1 MLFYKIYVF
10 LFQHHLAV
18 RQRGKKIAFIVDKNN
33 LANQQSERI
42 LEFIPCSL
50 KVISGDIQREEE
62 NVQDW
67 DSLIPKYDLLNFLN
81 NFKRYLKYLYHLL
94 LIIILKLMFIQVI
107 YNAIAF
113 HLFLPNLNQ
122 KYMSAFSDQRAYIAL
137 HFSTSPKDRQV
148 LTNVTYM

>member
-10 LFQHHLAV
+10 LFQHHLSV

-94 LIIILKLMFIQVI
+94 LIIILKLMFIQAI

-113 HLFLPNLNQ
+113 HLFLPHLNQ

-137 HFSTSPKDRQV
+137 HLSTSPQDRQV
-148 LTNVTYM
+148 LTNETYM